1 MLQDK
6 KHFDSQV
13 LHFSGESARH
23 LQMTRKRIPSVDTR
37 DLPEAHKLR
46 NQGLGGRG
54 LPKRLQ
60 YYIGGSC
67 QKITVL
73 HRGGLAK

>member
-46 NQGLGGRG
+46 NHGLGGRG
-54 LPKRLQ
+54 LSKILQ
-60 YYIGGSC
+60 YYIEGVLPKDYS
-67 QKITVL
+67 IT
-73 HRGGLAK
+73 